1 MDTWGVD
8 FGLLGRGDELLGNP
22 CHYRDRR
29 TNGMMEKAFGIVS
42 RAEIF
47 RHTGLQFMQINT
59 LYQLLAMKIAGSP
72 LLDVAES
79 LLMVPD
85 LFHWLLTGVK
95 CNEMTDAST
104 SQFYNPVT
112 GDWAT
117 GLFEKFSLPTRILGE
132 IVQPGTT
139 LGPLRSALAAETG
152 LESAK
157 VVLPGSHDTASAV
170 MAVPGENPHP

>member
-1 MDTWGVD
+1 
-8 FGLLGRGDELLGNP
+8 
-22 CHYRDRR
+22 
-29 TNGMMEKAFGIVS
+29 MEKAFGIVS

-59 LYQLLAMKIAGSP
+59 LYQLLAMKLAGSP

-104 SQFYNPVT
+104 TQFYNPVT
-112 GDWAT
+112 GKWAME
-117 GLFEKFSLPTRILGE
+117 LFDKFSLPTRILGE
-132 IVQPGTT
+132 LVARHDAGPIAIRGGRRNRSPLGQGRRARLARHGQRRDGRSGPGHRQRT
-139 LGPLRSALAAETG
+139 GGRGQWSARG
-152 LESAK
+152 DK
-157 VVLPGSHDTASAV
+157 R
-170 MAVPGENPHP
+170 